1 MAATEFGVNHPLAV
15 KLWSRRLFHEVIK
28 ETWVGKFMGEDSNSL
43 IQIQPEPSKGPGDQV
58 TVGLRMLLSGAGIQ
72 GDDTL
77 EGNEEALTTY
87 NDALVLNQLRHA
99 TRSKGKMS
107 EQRVPFSVREENRM
121 ALRDWWAERIEIWA
135 ANQLANNT
143 AQTDTRYTGNNSTFT
158 VDANHLLVCGPN
170 GIGSTGETS
179 ISSTTVPGTGNYFT
193 LADLDRA
200 VTRAKTLSP
209 KIRPIRAGGKDYYVC
224 FLHPYQVYGLRQD
237 TSTTTGWQLIQR
249 AAMSGGDV
257 ANNPIFT
264 GALGVY
270 NNVVL
275 HEWSYV
281 PTGVSAS
288 AVATNTIRRAIF
300 GGAQAANMVYGQ
312 DNGPNQM
319 SWVEELF
326 DFGNQLGVSAGMI
339 AGMKATQFNSQNF
352 GTIVMSSYAPT
363 V

>member
-1 MAATEFGVNHPLAV
+1 M
-15 KLWSRRLFHEVIK
+15 
-28 ETWVGKFMGEDSNSL
+28 GKFIGEDSNSL
-43 IQIQPEPSKGPGDQV
+43 IQLKSETNKGPGDQV

-87 NDALVLNQLRHA
+87 SDAILINQLRHA

-121 ALRDWWAERIEIWA
+121 ALKDWWTERIEVWA
-135 ANQLANNT
+135 ANQLANYT
-143 AQTDTRYTGNNSTFT
+143 AQTDTRYTGNNATVT
-158 VDANHLLVCGPN
+158 VDTSHLLICGDT
-170 GIGSTGETS
+170 SATTELS
-179 ISSTTVPGTGNYFT
+179 ISATSAPGTGNYFK
-193 LADLDRA
+193 LADLDAA
-200 VTRAKTLSP
+200 VTRAKTMSP

-249 AAMSGGDV
+249 AAMTGGDV

-275 HEWSYV
+275 HEWSYI
-281 PTGVSAS
+281 PTGVSVS
-288 AVATNTIRRAIF
+288 AVASTNLIRRAVF
-300 GGAQAANMVYGQ
+300 CGAQAATMAYGQ

-339 AGMKATQFNSQNF
+339 AGLKTTRFNSQNF